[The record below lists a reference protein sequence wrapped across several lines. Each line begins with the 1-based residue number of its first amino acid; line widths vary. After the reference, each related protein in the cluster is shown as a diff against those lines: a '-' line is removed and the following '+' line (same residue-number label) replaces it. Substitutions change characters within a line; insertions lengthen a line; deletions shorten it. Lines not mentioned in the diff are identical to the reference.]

1 MSMKH
6 YAEINQSNICIAEL
20 ETTTPINSPTMI
32 EVVGVMGSFMGKLY
46 ENGQFVEPP
55 EPPAPP
61 EQRYIFVGSFFDRFG
76 AHKWPILADSNPMVQ
91 ALVKDCQVRR
101 YIDLDNP
108 ELPSGLGMLVQVGHA
123 IDPNAVINA
132 PITESERWVG

>member
-1 MSMKH
+1 MV
-6 YAEINQSNICIAEL
+6 YEILDAQGNVIAAIVADLAYMQANYPEGNYR
-20 ETTTPINSPTMI
+20 ERQDSSATP
-32 EVVGVMGSFMGKLY
+32 ER
-46 ENGQFVEPP
+46 
-55 EPPAPP
+55 
-61 EQRYIFVGSFFDRFG
+61 RYIFVGSFFDRFG
-76 AHKWPILADSNPMVQ
+76 QHKWPILADANPMVQ

-108 ELPSGLGMLVQVGHA
+108 ELPYGLQMLVDSGHA

>member
-1 MSMKH
+1 MI
-6 YAEINQSNICIAEL
+6 YEILNGD
-20 ETTTPINSPTMI
+20 TVINAIVADEAFMLANFPAGNYR
-32 EVVGVMGSFMGKLY
+32 EVVR
-46 ENGQFVEPP
+46 P

-61 EQRYIFVGSFFDRFG
+61 EHRFIFVGSFFDRFG
-76 AHKWPILADSNPMVQ
+76 THKWPILADSNPMVQ

-108 ELPSGLGMLVQVGHA
+108 ELPSGLGMLVQAGHA

>member
-1 MSMKH
+1 MNNY
-6 YAEINQSNICIAEL
+6 YAQIDGDSIVVAVAETAGAIEAPHMIAIASL
-20 ETTTPINSPTMI
+20 DQNLL
-32 EVVGVMGSFMGKLY
+32 GKKY
-46 ENGQFVEPP
+46 ENGQFIALP

-61 EQRYIFVGSFFDRFG
+61 EQRFIFVGSFFDRFG
-76 AHKWPILADSNPMVQ
+76 THKWPILADANPMVQ

-108 ELPSGLGMLVQVGHA
+108 ELPSGLGMLVQAGHA
-123 IDPNAVINA
+123 IAPNAVINA